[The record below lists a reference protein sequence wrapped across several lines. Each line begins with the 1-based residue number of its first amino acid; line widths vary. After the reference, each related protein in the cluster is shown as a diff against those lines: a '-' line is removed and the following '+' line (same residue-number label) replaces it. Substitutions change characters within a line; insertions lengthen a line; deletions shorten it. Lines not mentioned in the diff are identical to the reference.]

1 MNIRFLYLF
10 IFIFTFSSLLGN
22 KKKPYTFNNK
32 PANAKTISKKYNYCD
47 LKKNLNVA
55 IVKVNEKA
63 SYTLTGKA
71 ANRKKYS
78 FMDHYAIEYGDTVSF
93 EVGKHYKK
101 NGKINLY
108 AKGLSEHKRIFVATG
123 DARHATQEC
132 GLSEVVTGG
141 LVSNNQLKC
150 ITKVIN
156 EKSKKYIIISDPA
169 NTGWQR
175 KSIQRLVDV
184 EKYNENAKKNGEEL
198 IVYKTLRYPETRKL
212 IEDIVYVAI
221 ENALANSDQFT
232 VADRSNIEEAYEEIK
247 NSQKGLISE
256 KDQKN
261 IGKMVGADLIAI
273 ANITSYTENRI
284 GDKTSKVTMSAEV
297 KLLNVES
304 GVIFNS
310 FTIEKDHSIA
320 SKKKYVDSRRE
331 MLQKWS
337 KELTERLDDSLKDF
351 PFQTE
356 VKLSRRGSLTMG
368 AGMNDGVSNGMF
380 FSLSLIDCYEDDDG
394 EEICEEED
402 IGLIQVTDNN
412 RGRDSQAGS
421 KSKCEPLDFNEKLE
435 QYNPDDI
442 PYIYIARTPSD
453 IADELNCR

>member
-1 MNIRFLYLF
+1 MNIRLLYLF
-10 IFIFTFSSLLGN
+10 IFLFSFSSLFSN
-22 KKKPYTFNNK
+22 KNNLYKAKKI
-32 PANAKTISKKYNYCD
+32 AKDYCN

-78 FMDHYAIEYGDTVSF
+78 FMDHYAEDRYGNEEIF
-93 EVGKHYKK
+93 QIGKHYGK
-101 NGKINLY
+101 NGKINY
-108 AKGLSEHKRIFVATG
+108 YSNSKHKRVFVATG

-132 GLSEVVTGG
+132 SLSEVVTGG
-141 LVSNNQLKC
+141 LITENQLNC
-150 ITKVIN
+150 INEVIN

-175 KSIQRLVDV
+175 KSIQRLADV
-184 EKYNENAKKNGEEL
+184 EKYNKNAKNNGEEL

-356 VKLSRRGSLTMG
+356 VKLSRRGSLTME
-368 AGMNDGVSNGMF
+368 AGMNDGVNNGMF

-421 KSKCEPLDFNEKLE
+421 KSKCEPADFNEKLE

-453 IADELNCR
+453 IADKMNCK

>member
-1 MNIRFLYLF
+1 ML
-10 IFIFTFSSLLGN
+10 
-22 KKKPYTFNNK
+22 
-32 PANAKTISKKYNYCD
+32 
-47 LKKNLNVA
+47 
-55 IVKVNEKA
+55 
-63 SYTLTGKA
+63 
-71 ANRKKYS
+71 
-78 FMDHYAIEYGDTVSF
+78 
-93 EVGKHYKK
+93 
-101 NGKINLY
+101 
-108 AKGLSEHKRIFVATG
+108 
-123 DARHATQEC
+123 
-132 GLSEVVTGG
+132 
-141 LVSNNQLKC
+141 
-150 ITKVIN
+150 
-156 EKSKKYIIISDPA
+156 
-169 NTGWQR
+169 
-175 KSIQRLVDV
+175 
-184 EKYNENAKKNGEEL
+184 KKNGEEL

-356 VKLSRRGSLTMG
+356 VKLSRRGSLTME
-368 AGMNDGVSNGMF
+368 AGMNDGISNGMF

-421 KSKCEPLDFNEKLE
+421 KSKCEPADFNEKLE

-453 IADELNCR
+453 ISDKMNCK

>member
-10 IFIFTFSSLLGN
+10 ILLFSFSSLFSN
-22 KKKPYTFNNK
+22 KHNFYKAKKI
-32 PANAKTISKKYNYCD
+32 AKDYCG

-78 FMDHYAIEYGDTVSF
+78 FMDHYAEDRYGNEETF
-93 EVGKHYKK
+93 QIGKHYGK
-101 NGKINLY
+101 NGKINY
-108 AKGLSEHKRIFVATG
+108 YSGSKHKRVFVATG

-132 GLSEVVTGG
+132 SLSEVVTGG
-141 LVSNNQLKC
+141 LITEKQLNC
-150 ITKVIN
+150 INEVIN

-175 KSIQRLVDV
+175 KSIQRLTDV
-184 EKYNENAKKNGEEL
+184 EQYNKNAKNNGEEL

-337 KELTERLDDSLKDF
+337 KELTEKLDNSLKDF

-380 FSLSLIDCYEDDDG
+380 FSLSLIDCYEDEDG

-421 KSKCEPLDFNEKLE
+421 KSKCEPADFNEKLE
-435 QYNPDDI
+435 QYNPDEI

-453 IADELNCR
+453 IADELNCK

>member
-10 IFIFTFSSLLGN
+10 ILLFSFSSLFSN
-22 KKKPYTFNNK
+22 NKPYTFKNK
-32 PANAKTISKKYNYCD
+32 SVNAKRISKEYNYCD

-78 FMDHYAIEYGDTVSF
+78 FMDHYAEVGYGNEETF
-93 EVGKHYKK
+93 QIGKHYGK
-101 NGKINLY
+101 NGKINY
-108 AKGLSEHKRIFVATG
+108 YSGSKHKRVFVATG

-132 GLSEVVTGG
+132 SLSEVVTGG
-141 LVSNNQLKC
+141 LITEKQLNC
-150 ITKVIN
+150 INEVIN

-175 KSIQRLVDV
+175 KSIQRLADV
-184 EKYNENAKKNGEEL
+184 EKYNKNAKNNGEEL

-337 KELTERLDDSLKDF
+337 KELTEKLDNSLKDF

-380 FSLSLIDCYEDDDG
+380 FSLSLIDCYEDEDG

-421 KSKCEPLDFNEKLE
+421 KSKCEPADFNEKLE
-435 QYNPDDI
+435 QYNPDEI

-453 IADELNCR
+453 IADELNCK